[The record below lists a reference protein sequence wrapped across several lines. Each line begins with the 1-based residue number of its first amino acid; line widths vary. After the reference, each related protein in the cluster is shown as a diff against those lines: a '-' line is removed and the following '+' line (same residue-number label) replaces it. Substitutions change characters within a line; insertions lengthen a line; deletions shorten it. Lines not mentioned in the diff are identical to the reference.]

1 MKKKTTVQLQQ
12 CNHHNSTIRLQLLFL
27 CRSTEQKL
35 WSIGEETRTPIHL
48 GEPRCELNSKLD
60 FQEKTKKVLTVKRQT
75 EQNTLEN
82 HIARHTQ
89 TRLRSEMHWK
99 MPLYLDFRSYFEAT
113 GPNCFN
119 VFWKV
124 LLQSMFLAKIISWR
138 PKRAKKSVSWNLVA
152 TSLLGNLGYQTKR
165 KKDLWQKQNCSGAA
179 CWQWHH
185 AAELNWDAVMTVARQ
200 VRIPNQ

>member
-1 MKKKTTVQLQQ
+1 MQIIVPWPQYRAETLIYRQGNQDTNKLWLSTVWIEFQTRFPKKKKDDV
-12 CNHHNSTIRLQLLFL
+12 S
-27 CRSTEQKL
+27 S
-35 WSIGEETRTPIHL
+35 
-48 GEPRCELNSKLD
+48 
-60 FQEKTKKVLTVKRQT
+60 VKSQT

-82 HIARHTQ
+82 HIARHAQ

-99 MPLYLDFRSYFEAT
+99 MLLFLDFRSYFEAT
-113 GPNCFN
+113 GPDCFS
-119 VFWKV
+119 VFWEV
-124 LLQSMFLAKIISWR
+124 LLQSIFLARIISWR
-138 PKRAKKSVSWNLVA
+138 PKRAKKSVSCSVVG

-179 CWQWHH
+179 CLQWHH